1 MLENCPADDRTGHIL
16 HYPSLILCLEVIF
29 SHTVSHIV
37 VSISRDSGNATSCW
51 WFGTFFIFPYIGNF
65 IIPTDFHIF

>member
-37 VSISRDSGNATSCW
+37 VSISRDSGNATSGW
-51 WFGTFFIFPYIGNF
+51 WFGTFFYFSIYWEFYHPN
-65 IIPTDFHIF
+65 